1 MLRRLGTA
9 RIAFNSFELKAY
21 GLTYMLQG
29 GELSPH
35 LEAMPKA
42 KDPKIGDDGEI
53 LTFTFIKCEWGQA

>member
-9 RIAFNSFELKAY
+9 ILTFRSFELKAY

-35 LEAMPKA
+35 LEAMPTA
-42 KDPKIGDDGEI
+42 KDPKISRGRNTGRPAASPPMQ
-53 LTFTFIKCEWGQA
+53 GQK